1 MTTLFAAG
9 IPVGTIIAFGG
20 PVAQIPSGF
29 LLCDGSLLD
38 RNLYADLF
46 NIIGTNW
53 GTDTPTDFRV
63 PTLNGN
69 FLRGQDLGA
78 GADGDAATRIA
89 IQAGG
94 ATGDNVGSFQDSQI
108 QSHSHVVNVM
118 GARQTLLSGINLAA
132 QGVNG
137 QVNNTGYYTNNGFNN
152 LASVNRLLVITNAR
166 VDGGSIG
173 AANGNTNLNDTS
185 PNDEAEFLSKQIPVA
200 TTNAGGSQTN
210 PRNAYVN
217 YIIKF

>member
-78 GADGDAATRIA
+78 GSDPDAATRNA

-94 ATGDNVGSFQDSQI
+94 AVGDNVGSFQDAQVEAH
-108 QSHSHVVNVM
+108 QHRVNAM
-118 GARQTLLSGINLAA
+118 GARQTFLSGINLGAS
-132 QGVNG
+132 GVNG
-137 QVNNTGYYTNNGFNN
+137 QVNNTGHYTNNGFNN
-152 LASVNRLLVITNAR
+152 LPAVNRLLII
-166 VDGGSIG
+166 GSIRSNGGTLG
-173 AANGNTNLNDTS
+173 AANGNTNFNDTS
-185 PNDEAEFLSKQIPVA
+185 PNDENEFLSIQVSVA
-200 TTNAGGSQTN
+200 TTNTGGNQTN